1 MSYYVVGGS
10 YHHLE
15 HSQVGVN
22 FLNFAL
28 TVPMA
33 LRTSALFVYEK
44 SLFILFM
51 IKREFRKSFS
61 VRAKEVII
69 TQELQMTISGTGK
82 SNTESSLSAVP
93 YIYYLQK
100 IIIPP
105 VIKE

>member
-1 MSYYVVGGS
+1 
-10 YHHLE
+10 
-15 HSQVGVN
+15 
-22 FLNFAL
+22 
-28 TVPMA
+28 
-33 LRTSALFVYEK
+33 
-44 SLFILFM
+44 M